1 MRKGIIIAVIVAM
14 FAWAVYD
21 FIDRSKDGNNS
32 ANQDSTNVE
41 VDESI
46 PVGLQRGMRAPNF
59 TLTTTEGEEVSLR
72 DFLGQKVLLNF
83 WATWCPPCR
92 AEMPDMQRF
101 YEDKDIVILA
111 VNLTETRN
119 ESEDVY
125 PFIEDY
131 GITFPVL
138 LDEKSEVS
146 FLYQIQPIPTN
157 FLINRDG
164 TIHNVAYG
172 ALNYGLMVSEFEKM
186 D

>member
-1 MRKGIIIAVIVAM
+1 LKRGIIIVIIVAM
-14 FAWAVYD
+14 FGWAVYD
-21 FIDRSKDGNNS
+21 FISRSNQTAGDGEDINS
-32 ANQDSTNVE
+32 NYE

-46 PVGLQRGMRAPNF
+46 PVGLEEGMRAPNF
-59 TLTTTEGEEVSLR
+59 TLTTADGEEVKLS
-72 DFLGQKVLLNF
+72 DFLGEKVLLNF

-101 YEDKDIVILA
+101 YEEKDVVILG
-111 VNLTETRN
+111 VNLTETRT

-125 PFIEDY
+125 PFIEDF
-131 GITFPVL
+131 GITFPIL

-172 ALNYGLMVSEFEKM
+172 ALNYGLMISEFEKM